1 MKILVTG
8 VAGAIG
14 SHVAEALLRRGD
26 TVIGIDSLDPY
37 YDVAIKSMNL
47 ADVRR
52 AGAEVVIADI
62 NTHDLSSLGDV
73 DAILHF
79 AAQPGISKGTSFEH
93 YIANNIS
100 ATNALLQYALT
111 LKNLSAFVHI
121 STSSVYGK
129 TARGGEDELPRP
141 ISPYGVTKLA
151 AEQLALSKYR
161 SDKLPVV
168 ALRLFSVFG
177 PRERPE
183 KLYHKLIHA
192 MLTGNTFPLHEGS
205 EQHLRSFTYVSDIV
219 AGALAALDRIEK
231 VQGEIIN
238 IGSNELHTTGEG
250 IAIIERIMGRDAPLV
265 KSPARYGDQRET
277 EAIIEKAKLLLD
289 FAPKVSLAEGLALQ
303 HDWHENVLLPY
314 LRKEG
319 KLS

>member
-37 YDVAIKSMNL
+37 YDITIKSLNL
-47 ADVRR
+47 ADVKR
-52 AGAEVVIADI
+52 AGGEVVIADI
-62 NTHDLSSLGDV
+62 NTHDLSSLGEV
-73 DAILHF
+73 DAIFHF
-79 AAQPGISKGTSFEH
+79 AAQPGISQGTSFEH
-93 YIANNIS
+93 YITNNIH

-192 MLTGNTFPLHEGS
+192 MKTGNTFPLHEGS

-238 IGSNELHTTGEG
+238 IGSNELRTTGDG
-250 IAIIERIMGRDAPLV
+250 IKIIERILGCDAPLV

-277 EAIIEKAKLLLD
+277 EAIIEKAKTLLD
-289 FAPKVSLAEGLALQ
+289 FAPEVSLEEGLARQ
-303 HDWHENVLLPY
+303 VDWHENVLLPY

-319 KLS
+319 KLP